1 MVFSFVDFIK
11 LTEPD
16 RYLETFTR
24 EEAVKEESAGSE
36 DDDRNP
42 PKDDRPAGLFSGTRP
57 D

>member
-1 MVFSFVDFIK
+1 MK
-11 LTEPD
+11 RTEPD
-16 RYLETFTR
+16 RDQETDTR

-42 PKDDRPAGLFSGTRP
+42 PKDDRPTGLFSGTRP